1 MNTLKNPLFTLIW
14 FARLFHSVRDQFC
27 TETVGEL
34 DLPENCS
41 HDSWIS
47 TNSVFPLS
55 SFSSVSGKVLN
66 SLRKWVHG
74 SLEQCDKSQ
83 SEVTLDIS
91 IVFRYFWFSEKVMF
105 EKLCNTYKFGLRWFL
120 ELLCYSFWNLVLAK
134 YMCCKGF
141 VPTKYLKNLN
151 SWDLWKPW
159 HPRMLIF
166 CYK

>member
-1 MNTLKNPLFTLIW
+1 MYRNRWWTWPAQKLLARFLNFNRDMLPIETCFYSQLCGIDFNLFTLIW
-14 FARLFHSVRDQFC
+14 FTCLFYSVRDRFC

-74 SLEQCDKSQ
+74 SLEQCGKSQ
-83 SEVTLDIS
+83 SEVTLDFNVL
-91 IVFRYFWFSEKVMF
+91 VFCYFWFRKEVVF
-105 EKLCNTYKFGLRWFL
+105 VKLCTKCMADLRFL
-120 ELLCYSFWNLVLAK
+120 KTSATLYAN
-134 YMCCKGF
+134 M
-141 VPTKYLKNLN
+141 
-151 SWDLWKPW
+151 
-159 HPRMLIF
+159 
-166 CYK
+166 